1 MDNSLRFNVTDERPR
16 YCGKHDTYPFNENRI
31 WEFNHRHDAILERY
45 HLSLKSAEAVCL
57 SDKLNSRSNLG
68 ALRNRKLRESAV
80 LAAGLAAIAVGLHGR
95 GSAAKL
101 PKEERTKQMMNL
113 LKRDNDRT
121 AALAM
126 AEVLQTTSMT
136 LPVGEEVVIE
146 STITEGVRVKP
157 GKELGG
163 NPTIA
168 VGALFG
174 KEEHRHIY
182 GLPMKHNVS
191 LLSMGNDVIDGTTKS
206 VKGEHSSLTALFL
219 TESNVKRHLPDV
231 YIQRWMSGSY
241 FDLFNP
247 RSVPLEE
254 QAEIIAKSYNDGTKL
269 ENLSAF
275 FLDRNRHHY
284 AMDKLNKAGVA
295 TPWDKDGDLF
305 PSLVLGNDLVD
316 FPNGRKLNSFIGEIG
331 GSAEWAV
338 GVLPLV
344 WRGGQA
350 IGMMTSQ
357 SALTR
362 KDLSPEQ
369 KWKERFH
376 FTEEEF
382 MAIQDARF
390 EHKPY
395 FTIFDILEEPFA
407 GGIACFGGI
416 TDNMF
421 LPEMEGVSS
430 SAADNTVTVNVLST
444 NSLGLTELWKLT
456 FACTDGLEKTVDAF
470 LPPKQRLINLKG
482 KDLESAI
489 GRVLDDPVLR
499 ERYRIFFNNE
509 YYPAL
514 IPVREKMVLLHR
526 AIEGLIARGALAD
539 IDREIVE
546 TTLKLASEWFVND

>member
-1 MDNSLRFNVTDERPR
+1 MDNSLRFNVSEVRPR
-16 YCGKHDTYPFNENRI
+16 YCGKHDSYPFSQSRI
-31 WEFNHRHDAILERY
+31 WEFNHRHDAIMERY
-45 HLSLKSAEAVCL
+45 HVNLKSGEAICL
-57 SDKLNSRSNLG
+57 SDHLNTRSNLG
-68 ALRNRKLRESAV
+68 ALRNRKLRESVV
-80 LAAGLAAIAVGLHGR
+80 LAAGLAAIAVSLHGR
-95 GSAAKL
+95 GSAADL
-101 PKEERTKQMMNL
+101 SEAERTKETMNR

-126 AEVLQTTSMT
+126 AEVLQTTTVT
-136 LPVGEEVVIE
+136 LPIGEEVLIE

-174 KEEHRHIY
+174 KEHHRHMY
-182 GLPMKHNVS
+182 GLPMAENVS
-191 LLSMGNDVIDGTTKS
+191 LLSMGNDVIEGTTKS
-206 VKGEHSSLTALFL
+206 VTGEHSSLTSLFL

-241 FDLFNP
+241 FELFNP
-247 RSVPLEE
+247 RSVSLVE
-254 QAEIIAKSYNDGTKL
+254 QAEIIANSYGNRTRLDD
-269 ENLSAF
+269 LSAF
-275 FLDRNRHHY
+275 FLMRNRHQY
-284 AMDKLNKAGVA
+284 AMDKLNKANVA

-305 PSLVLGNDLVD
+305 PSLVLGNDLVE
-316 FPNGRKLNSFIGEIG
+316 FPNNRKLNSIIGEIG

-357 SALTR
+357 STLTR
-362 KDLSPEQ
+362 KDLSPEE
-369 KWKERFH
+369 KWNERFH

-395 FTIFDILEEPFA
+395 FTISDILEEPFA

-416 TDNMF
+416 TDNMY
-421 LPEMEGVSS
+421 LPELERVTTNP
-430 SAADNTVTVNVLST
+430 ADNTVTVNVLSI

-456 FACTDGLEKTVDAF
+456 FDCTDGLQKTIESF
-470 LPPKQRLINLKG
+470 GSPKSRLLSLKG
-482 KDLESAI
+482 QDLESEI
-489 GRVLDDPVLR
+489 GRMLADPVLR
-499 ERYRIFFNNE
+499 ERYRIFFTNE

-514 IPVREKMVLLHR
+514 IPVREKQVLLHR

-539 IDREIVE
+539 IDREIVN
-546 TTLKLASEWFVND
+546 TTLELAHEWFVND